1 MVEKLGPEIFDDFNK
16 GRLVTRSR
24 PTSGN
29 LDAPQTKGMKRVG
42 SNLSE
47 AMQYS
52 ENPHQYYHEI
62 ELNNVFESL
71 NDIYLKEEEENF
83 NE

>member
-1 MVEKLGPEIFDDFNK
+1 
-16 GRLVTRSR
+16 
-24 PTSGN
+24 
-29 LDAPQTKGMKRVG
+29 MKRVG

-52 ENPHQYYHEI
+52 ENPHHYYHEI

-71 NDIYLKEEEENF
+71 NDIYLKEEEEENF